1 LYIRSINKNTM
12 KNLITLLIVLLS
24 ISGYSQENY
33 YDTIIEKLINQK
45 INEYRIEKGLHPFIE
60 TDSLKSKSDLYVKQH
75 AEKLSMWIN
84 HSDIKGR
91 EMEVICLT
99 PSSPP
104 FETRL
109 DGYRQIRSA
118 DSIATAIVEGYK
130 GSRGH
135 NVAILSRACVKFTT
149 SVYVYY
155 NSRTDFQ
162 QWKVFT
168 ATQIIEVDYDL
179 YEKNKHFD
187 DPSFHDEY
195 WVNH

>member
-1 LYIRSINKNTM
+1 M

-135 NVAILSRACVKFTT
+135 NVAILSRSCVKFTT

-168 ATQIIEVDYDL
+168 ATQIIEYNRGL
-179 YEKNKHFD
+179 ARKNEHFD

-195 WVNH
+195 WDNH

>member
-1 LYIRSINKNTM
+1 M
-12 KNLITLLIVLLS
+12 KNLLLIIVTLLS

-91 EMEVICLT
+91 HMEVICLT

-135 NVAILSRACVKFTT
+135 NVAILSRSCVKFTT

-155 NSRTDFQ
+155 NSRTNFQ
-162 QWKVFT
+162 TWEVFT
-168 ATQIIEVDYDL
+168 ATQIIEYNRGL
-179 YEKNKHFD
+179 ARKNEHWNN
-187 DPSFHDEY
+187 Y
-195 WVNH
+195 